1 MISADPLSNDEYRAI
16 LRNDL
21 TSFIE
26 RSFLELN
33 PQTRFIPGQ
42 YIELLAA
49 TLEKCRTGQTQ
60 RQIINLPPRSLKSHA
75 ASVAFPAWLLG
86 HDPAKEIICV
96 SYGQDLAAKHARD
109 CRTLMGSSFYKGVF
123 PRTRLS
129 ADKISVNDFMT
140 TAQGF

>member
-1 MISADPLSNDEYRAI
+1 MSSAYLLSLEEYRTI

-21 TSFIE
+21 ASFIE

-49 TLEKCRTGQTQ
+49 TLEKCRNGKTK

-86 HDPAKEIICV
+86 HDPARRSSASAMGRICPTSMRV
-96 SYGQDLAAKHARD
+96 TVARW
-109 CRTLMGSSFYKGVF
+109 
-123 PRTRLS
+123 
-129 ADKISVNDFMT
+129 
-140 TAQGF
+140 

>member
-1 MISADPLSNDEYRAI
+1 MISADPLSNDEYRTI

-49 TLEKCRTGQTQ
+49 TLEKCRTGKTQ

-86 HDPAKEIICV
+86 HDPTKEIICV
-96 SYGQDLAAKHARD
+96 SYGRDLSDKHGRD
-109 CRTLMGSSFYKGVF
+109 CRTLMTSGFYRSLF
-123 PRTRLS
+123 PATSLS
-129 ADKISVNDFMT
+129 RIALNDF
-140 TAQGF
+140 